1 MPCPRC
7 GGNKTPRPTPPPSV
21 ISRPGSVVPT
31 PASGPRPAS
40 NPTVRDAITGLRY
53 VPSK

>member
-7 GGNKTPRPTPPPSV
+7 GGKSARPTPPPSV
-21 ISRPGSVVPT
+21 ISRPGTVPT
-31 PASGPRPAS
+31 PAQSAPRPS
-40 NPTVRDAITGLRY
+40 NPSVRDAITGLRY